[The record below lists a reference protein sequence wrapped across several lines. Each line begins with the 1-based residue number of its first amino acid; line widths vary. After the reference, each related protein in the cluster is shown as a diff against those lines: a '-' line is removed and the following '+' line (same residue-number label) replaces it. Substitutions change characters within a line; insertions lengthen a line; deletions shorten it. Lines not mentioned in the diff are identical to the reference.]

1 MMQTEVRPIDQQ
13 EAERLANG
21 APPPTP
27 LEAECNVFATDPKGF
42 KVHFKLIGQ
51 ANKIINNLE
60 VLTDGLLARGYVPER
75 APGPPQPQS
84 DGPSGVAEWQS
95 NADGSRSCSVHGPA
109 KWVPPG
115 TSKKTGKP
123 YNGFWSCQSQGC
135 QPKGDN

>member
-1 MMQTEVRPIDQQ
+1 MNASEVRPIDQQ
-13 EAERLANG
+13 EAERIANG

-60 VLTDGLLARGYVPER
+60 VLTDGLLARGYVPEQGR
-75 APGPPQPQS
+75 PINTPQS
-84 DGPSGVAEWQS
+84 AGPSGVAEWI
-95 NADGSRSCSVHGPA
+95 NNPDNSRSCSVHGPA

-115 TSKKTGKP
+115 VSRTNNKP
-123 YNGFWSCQSQGC
+123 YTGFWACQTKGC
-135 QPKGDN
+135 KPRGDD